1 MSKYNARRTTID
13 GITFD
18 SKREAD
24 RYAMLKILQKAGE
37 ISDLELQPEF
47 ELIPGY
53 TYEGKKVRATKY
65 RADFRYRVRGHDL
78 PVVEDCK
85 GFRTKEYQLKKKILL
100 QKYPDMIFRES

>member
-1 MSKYNARRTTID
+1 MSKYNARRTELD

-37 ISDLELQPEF
+37 ISDLELQPEY

-53 TYEGKKVRATKY
+53 VYEGKKIRPLKY
-65 RADFRYRVRGHDL
+65 RADFRYRNRGQL
-78 PVVEDCK
+78 VVEDCK
-85 GFRTKEYQLKKKILL
+85 GCKTPVYLLKKKMLL
-100 QKYPDMIFRES
+100 HKYPDMIFRES

>member
-1 MSKYNARRTTID
+1 MSKYNAKRTELD

-24 RYAMLKILQKAGE
+24 RYAMLKILQMAGE

-53 TYEGKKVRATKY
+53 VYEGKKVRAINY
-65 RADFRYRVRGHDL
+65 RADFRYRNRGQV
-78 PVVEDCK
+78 VVEDVK
-85 GFRTKEYQLKKKILL
+85 GHKTMEYLLNKKMLL
-100 QKYPDMIFRES
+100 YKYPDMIFRES